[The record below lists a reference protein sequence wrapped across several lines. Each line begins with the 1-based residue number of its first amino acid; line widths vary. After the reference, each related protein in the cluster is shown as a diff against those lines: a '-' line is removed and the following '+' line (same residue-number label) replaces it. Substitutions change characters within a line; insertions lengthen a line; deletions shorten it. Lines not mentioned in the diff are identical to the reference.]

1 MKKED
6 PDNKQPE
13 YTRYSEDEEQVL
25 DLNEL
30 MDVQGG
36 IDDNGVIQMWPGM
49 LYRRIRRS
57 YKNTR

>member
-25 DLNEL
+25 DLN
-30 MDVQGG
+30 VQ
-36 IDDNGVIQMWPGM
+36 
-49 LYRRIRRS
+49 L
-57 YKNTR
+57 

>member
-1 MKKED
+1 MKKKD
-6 PDNKQPE
+6 PNNKQPE

-36 IDDNGVIQMWPGM
+36 IDLSLIHISEP
-49 LYRRIRRS
+49 
-57 YKNTR
+57 TRH